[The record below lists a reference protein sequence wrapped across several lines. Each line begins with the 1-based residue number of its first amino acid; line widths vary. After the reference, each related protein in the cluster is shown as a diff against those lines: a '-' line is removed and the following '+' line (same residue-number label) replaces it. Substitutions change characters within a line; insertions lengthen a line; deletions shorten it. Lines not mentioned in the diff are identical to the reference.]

1 MSNKIENDKLLFQGK
16 KFSQIMQDI
25 YNRSTER
32 KEKIDAV
39 IETVIEPILSKKET
53 LRSHTSEMIRDFL
66 DIGVKNDENLVKL
79 AQLFQRVI
87 ANESKGSAIDESN
100 YGLTSEEKKAIMKNN
115 AEAADS
121 LEKLL
126 ESVPKLKDENE

>member
-1 MSNKIENDKLLFQGK
+1 MGNKIENDKLLFKGK
-16 KFSQIMQDI
+16 KFSEIMEDI

-39 IETVIEPILSKKET
+39 IETVITPILNKEEQ

-87 ANESKGSAIDESN
+87 ANESKGNVIDESN
-100 YGLTSEEKKAIMKNN
+100 FGLTSDEKQQILRNN
-115 AEAADS
+115 AEAAAS
-121 LEKLL
+121 LDKLV
-126 ESVPKLKDENE
+126 ESIPKLKKKNE